1 MFAFVWLFVLF
12 WLFCFGFYFLF
23 VDIFGEPCLARCP
36 KRRWCTFTES
46 VNYSVGL
53 YAGEVGEY
61 TGLVADLVPELE
73 ACVPD
78 PEVMDDSVGE

>member
-36 KRRWCTFTES
+36 KRR
-46 VNYSVGL
+46 
-53 YAGEVGEY
+53 
-61 TGLVADLVPELE
+61 
-73 ACVPD
+73 
-78 PEVMDDSVGE
+78 